1 MKYSSQYSDIYFSHG
16 VGEMYDSKIS
26 NRFESFIFSIEKRIV
41 EAILT
46 PVEGINKSYLDFA
59 CGTGRI
65 LSFVAGNFTFKEYV
79 GFDSS
84 KEMIEVAKSKVPRS
98 NTCLIVGNILEEPEI
113 LDNGKFDVVTAFR
126 LILNLEPEYRL
137 PLLKQL
143 NAKIKKGGILIINN
157 HMNRYSMLG
166 LVALFMHKVLG
177 YPLKR
182 DLNAH
187 KKDRRS
193 IINTMSEREAR
204 VLLEKANFRVVRTY
218 RFTFFPGHN
227 KYLLLPPKLLYPVE
241 LFLSKIPLINFLC
254 KDQVYVCLK
263 K

>member
-1 MKYSSQYSDIYFSHG
+1 MKYSSQYSDIYFNRG
-16 VGEMYDSKIS
+16 VGKIYDSKIS
-26 NRFESFIFSIEKRIV
+26 NRFESFIFSIEQRILA
-41 EAILT
+41 AIFT
-46 PVEGINKSYLDFA
+46 PLEGSNKSYLDFA

-65 LSFVAGNFTFKEYV
+65 LSFVADNFTFKEYV
-79 GFDSS
+79 GFDSA
-84 KEMIEVAKSKVPRS
+84 KEMIEVAKSKVTRAGA
-98 NTCLIVGNILEEPEI
+98 CFIVGNILEQPEI
-113 LDNGKFDVVTAFR
+113 LGNGMFDVVTAFR

-143 NAKIKKGGILIINN
+143 NDKIKKGGILIINN

-182 DLNAH
+182 NLNTH
-187 KKDRRS
+187 KKDRRN

-204 VLLEKANFRVVRTY
+204 VLLEEANFQVVRTY

-227 KYLLLPPKLLYPVE
+227 NFLLLPSQLLYPVE
-241 LFLSKIPLINFLC
+241 LFLSKIPLINFFC
-254 KDQVYVCLK
+254 KDQVYVCVK